1 MTHPWLLALIY
12 LLTINAITWLA
23 FWIDKRRA
31 QQGLYRI
38 RERTLLLLAL
48 LGGSPAAI
56 LAQQCLRHK
65 TTKQPFAAILASI
78 PVMQGAILISIT
90 LLRN

>member
-1 MTHPWLLALIY
+1 MTHPWLYALLHLLA
-12 LLTINAITWLA
+12 INAITFAA

-31 QQGLYRI
+31 QQGLYRV

-56 LAQQCLRHK
+56 LAQQRLRHK
-65 TTKQPFAAILASI
+65 TRKQPFAGILASI
-78 PVMQGAILISIT
+78 AVIQIAALIGIV
-90 LLRN
+90 LFQA